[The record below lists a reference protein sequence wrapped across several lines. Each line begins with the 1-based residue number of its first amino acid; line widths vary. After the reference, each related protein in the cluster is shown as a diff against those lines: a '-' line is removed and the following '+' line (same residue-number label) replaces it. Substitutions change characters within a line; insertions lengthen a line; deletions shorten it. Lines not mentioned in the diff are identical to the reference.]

1 MKRTSTDSMHLPID
15 DAQHQLQVLGDPRFP
30 AFITSQSR
38 YQPVPAGLGDKDGGS
53 GGVLLGIGPVR
64 VLEDHQY
71 RAEPGQGLHLG
82 NKRFQSSLSAQLGG
96 RIERRIASVVRQRQ
110 HLGK

>member
-15 DAQHQLQVLGDPRFP
+15 DAQHQLQVLGDPHFP

-71 RAEPGQGLHLG
+71 RAEPVKVSIWETSASRVLC
-82 NKRFQSSLSAQLGG
+82 RRSSGAES
-96 RIERRIASVVRQRQ
+96 SV
-110 HLGK
+110 G